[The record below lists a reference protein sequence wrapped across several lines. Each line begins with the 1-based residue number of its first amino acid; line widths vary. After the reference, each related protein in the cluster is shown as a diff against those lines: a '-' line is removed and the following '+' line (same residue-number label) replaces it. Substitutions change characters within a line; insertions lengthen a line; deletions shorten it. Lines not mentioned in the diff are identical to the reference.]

1 MVSPSHK
8 ILYGRNLEG
17 QEFCKKVGKYA
28 KQFLSAG
35 KKKKYSFLSCI
46 ENDKLD
52 LPAMNWK
59 GLH

>member
-1 MVSPSHK
+1 MQSNF
-8 ILYGRNLEG
+8 YQLE
-17 QEFCKKVGKYA
+17 
-28 KQFLSAG
+28 
-35 KKKKYSFLSCI
+35 KKKYSFLSCI